1 MSTWRLSIL
10 MPPGFWS
17 FNLVWTKIGWILT
30 YNSFAWLPEIS
41 WKIQRSNYQSHLAC
55 SNDPTTNS
63 KSLNPEFSQNFN
75 YRGSP
80 TYTKI
85 TNMVSTTTVLGL
97 CTCKW
102 GFCPWRGLT
111 TVPLTQISWVP
122 PFRFI
127 STYFIQRGDLMKNR
141 FFREKARLYLLF
153 WGN

>member
-55 SNDPTTNS
+55 SHDPTTNS

-85 TNMVSTTTVLGL
+85 TNMVSTTMVFGL
-97 CTCKW
+97 CMCMW
-102 GFCPWRGLT
+102 G
-111 TVPLTQISWVP
+111 ISALV
-122 PFRFI
+122 
-127 STYFIQRGDLMKNR
+127 GDLLQSHKFYVTR
-141 FFREKARLYLLF
+141 FFPSPKMHIRRAPSLLF
-153 WGN
+153 ILNLTDL